1 MAKDQRIGITGGGAL
16 SGKPNSGARSMGKG
30 FGGKPY
36 VNSSANKPAITAKA
50 RGFEKTKSG
59 RAEMKTNDIAISR
72 MAKQAKATGKN
83 KGLADAAAPKSVS
96 ARKTT
101 VPVKRKSK

>member
-1 MAKDQRIGITGGGAL
+1 MAKDPRVGITGGGAVR
-16 SGKPNSGARSMGKG
+16 GA
-30 FGGKPY
+30 
-36 VNSSANKPAITAKA
+36 SANKPKVTAQG
-50 RGFEKTKSG
+50 RGFSKTKSG

-96 ARKTT
+96 ARKQT
-101 VPVKRKSK
+101 VPVKKK